1 MRLRGGTAI
10 ADSTKIGHEPDGQ
23 HQQADQNEEIA
34 RMNAGGE
41 VGEPGKDQH
50 ENRQRE
56 LDGAVERKANALDH
70 SEGRAREE
78 AEDDEYRRENVGE
91 RRLAAGE
98 SGDRGSDRE
107 QNGDEVIDSHV

>member
-10 ADSTKIGHEPDGQ
+10 ADSTKVGHEPDGQ

-41 VGEPGKDQH
+41 IREPRKNQH
-50 ENRQRE
+50 ENRQRK
-56 LDGAVERKANALDH
+56 LDGAVERKPNALDDA
-70 SEGRAREE
+70 ERRAREE
-78 AEDDEYRRENVGE
+78 AEDDEHRRENVGE

-98 SGDRGSDRE
+98 SG
-107 QNGDEVIDSHV
+107 